1 MSETRAA
8 TEEQHELGLY
18 EIRIKGHLD
27 NRWAYRFEGLSF
39 IHKGD
44 GTTILSGPVGDQAA
58 LHGLL
63 RQVRDLGLS
72 LVSVI
77 RIEAE
82 QAKEAST

>member
-8 TEEQHELGLY
+8 TEEHHEPGLY

-39 IHKGD
+39 TQRSD
-44 GTTILSGPVGDQAA
+44 GTTTLAGPVGDQAA

-63 RQVRDLGLS
+63 RQVRDLGLT

-82 QAKEAST
+82 QAREAST